1 VTDLRRL
8 WQLFRPYWGWMTA
21 GFVVS
26 FVALAANVLL
36 AAVSGWFITAMAIAG
51 ASGTAMNYF
60 TPAAAIRASAIGR
73 TAGRYLERVVNHE
86 AALRQLAGLRV
97 WFYRRLE
104 PLAPARLQTH
114 HSADLLSRIRAD
126 IDALD
131 NLYIRILVPVLVAA
145 AAIVCVFL
153 ITALLDRALA
163 LVLATMLA
171 VAGML
176 VPLLARYLAKAPGRR
191 LVHTEAELRR
201 IAVDGTQGLSE
212 LLVYG
217 AAQGHARRLDAASRA
232 LVGDQ
237 RHMARVA
244 GLGHAAVGLSGSLAL
259 WLVLWLGIPLAQ
271 TGELAS
277 PQVAMLVLLTLAAFE
292 AVAPLPLAFQQL
304 ETTLTAARRLFSIAD
319 TKPAVTDPPGPSP
332 RPAGHSIE
340 IRDLR
345 FHYPEASSW
354 SLNGIDLELPEGQR
368 IALVGATGSGK
379 STLLSLLLGFHEA
392 DSGEIRLGGEPLGA
406 FRGDDLRERITLVS
420 QHTHLFAATVRD
432 NLLLAAPDASQARL
446 EQVCETA
453 QIRDFIRSL
462 PEGYDTWVGE
472 TGVRMSGGQA
482 RRIAIA
488 RALLRDAPI
497 LLLDEPTEGLDA
509 RTEHDLLGAV
519 QALMEGRST
528 LLVTH
533 RPSVLEAMDEILVLA
548 EGRIVERG
556 THREL
561 TAAQHYPRL
570 LGLIQ
575 AD

>member
-1 VTDLRRL
+1 
-8 WQLFRPYWGWMTA
+8 
-21 GFVVS
+21 
-26 FVALAANVLL
+26 
-36 AAVSGWFITAMAIAG
+36 
-51 ASGTAMNYF
+51 
-60 TPAAAIRASAIGR
+60 
-73 TAGRYLERVVNHE
+73 
-86 AALRQLAGLRV
+86 
-97 WFYRRLE
+97 
-104 PLAPARLQTH
+104 
-114 HSADLLSRIRAD
+114 
-126 IDALD
+126 
-131 NLYIRILVPVLVAA
+131 
-145 AAIVCVFL
+145 
-153 ITALLDRALA
+153 
-163 LVLATMLA
+163 
-171 VAGML
+171 
-176 VPLLARYLAKAPGRR
+176 
-191 LVHTEAELRR
+191 
-201 IAVDGTQGLSE
+201 
-212 LLVYG
+212 
-217 AAQGHARRLDAASRA
+217 
-232 LVGDQ
+232 
-237 RHMARVA
+237 
-244 GLGHAAVGLSGSLAL
+244 
-259 WLVLWLGIPLAQ
+259 
-271 TGELAS
+271 
-277 PQVAMLVLLTLAAFE
+277 MLVLLTLAAFE

-345 FHYPEASSW
+345 FRYPEASSW

-462 PEGYDTWVGE
+462 PDGYDTWVGE